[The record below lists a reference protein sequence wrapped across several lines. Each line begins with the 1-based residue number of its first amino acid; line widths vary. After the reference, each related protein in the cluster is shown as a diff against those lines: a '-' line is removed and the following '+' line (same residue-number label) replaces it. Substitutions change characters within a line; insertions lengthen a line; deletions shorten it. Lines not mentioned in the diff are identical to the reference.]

1 MALSGSL
8 KTNAFQTRYY
18 QLSWTATQSI
28 ENNTSTISWKLQAL
42 SGQAGWYAE
51 RDVKVVIAGNTV
63 FSKTDFVQRYAG
75 TVKTGTLVV
84 PHNADG
90 TKNFSASVSVAVYYS
105 TVNETGSKNFTLDTI
120 PRTSTV
126 SVAAS
131 YIGAAAN
138 ININRATSSFKDT
151 LTYAFGS
158 LSGTIATQTSSTSIS
173 WTVPTTF
180 YTQIP
185 NAKSGQGTITCTT
198 YNGSTVVGTSTAPFT
213 VSVSDDNAPTV
224 APTVKDVD
232 TETTAITGDANVFI
246 QGMSDAQF
254 NAGAA
259 AKNSATIKSYKVT
272 CGNQSSTAASGT
284 FTDVTSGTFT
294 FTVTD
299 SRGFVVTKTL
309 DKTLIK
315 YSKPSASI
323 ANQSFT
329 TDGVIKFD
337 IRANFY
343 DGNIGN
349 TKNTLTVQ
357 YRYKTSGG
365 SYSDWTAATA
375 TKGTYYYT
383 APVTISG
390 LNYRNTYTVQARAID
405 KISSYSTK
413 EVTLS
418 CMPVFDWGRTNFNHN
433 TDVTFDVSNAESGTK
448 RKLQFK
454 LPDSGL
460 VSAEIQFNNTNYQY
474 GIGANNGGNIHLAD
488 NKNGGTLICDYSPV
502 ANKVSVYKPMQINGA
517 TTTNQ
522 PFTVNLVTADE
533 AQVNVNNS
541 KRKGRLV
548 SSTGGSFGLYDVTN
562 NSWVI
567 QSNTSKDVY
576 IPHSLHVTGGNILLQ
591 NGKAVFW
598 ANAAGTN
605 TSMIFLNSSDTFF
618 VGVTDIKTVLRGKT
632 CVLANGATITSDAR
646 LKHDIKP
653 LDDQDSFFD
662 KLKPVTYHYN
672 NDKEDSERVGFIAQD
687 VAAALN
693 SSGKNID
700 EVGIINKNYELGDDE
715 QPVYDE
721 DGKQI
726 KSFYAL
732 DYNQFIAMN
741 THQIQKLKSR
751 VSDLQKEVA
760 DLKARLDKVQK

>member
-18 QLSWTATQSI
+18 KLSWTATQSI

-42 SGQAGWYAE
+42 SGQANWYAE

-63 FSKTDFVQRYAG
+63 FSKTDFVKRYAG

-90 TKNFSASVSVAVYYS
+90 TKDFSASVSVAVYYS
-105 TVNETGSKNFTLDTI
+105 TINETGSKNFTLDTI

-180 YTQIP
+180 YAQIP

-224 APTVKDVD
+224 APTVEDVD

-284 FTDVTSGTFT
+284 FKDVTSGTFT

-309 DKTLIK
+309 DKTLIR
-315 YSKPSASI
+315 YSKISASI

-349 TKNTLTVQ
+349 TENTLTVQ

-375 TKGTYYYT
+375 TEGTYYYT
-383 APVTISG
+383 APVTINS
-390 LNYRNTYTVQARAID
+390 LNYRNTYTIQARAID

-454 LPDSGL
+454 LPDSGC
-460 VSAEIQFNNTNYQY
+460 SAEIQFNSTNYQY
-474 GIGANNGGNIHLAD
+474 GIGSSGVGIYLAD
-488 NKNGGTLICDYSPV
+488 NKNSGGFICDYSPGR
-502 ANKVSVYKPMQINGA
+502 NKVSVYKPMQINGA
-517 TTTNQ
+517 ITTNQ
-522 PFTVNLVTADE
+522 PLTVNLVTENE

-548 SSTGGSFGLYDVTN
+548 SSTQGNFGLYDATN

-567 QSNTSKDVY
+567 QSNTNQNVF
-576 IPHSLHVTGGNILLQ
+576 IPHSLYVHDGNIGLS
-591 NGKAVFW
+591 NGRAVLW
-598 ANAAGTN
+598 TNAAGTTN
-605 TSMIFLNSSDTFF
+605 TGMIFLNSSDTFF
-618 VGVTDIKTVLRGKT
+618 VGVISMKTVLRGST

-700 EVGIINKNYELGDDE
+700 EVSIINKNYELGDDE